1 MQNSSQNELEQIA
14 KKRSIKNY
22 SNMSREGLLIALLK
36 SKQSRAELYKSK
48 SNNTEIEETR
58 KLFNEIRNKFSKSV
72 IKEIRKKLYEK
83 EKGLENY
90 EEQDRRQ
97 HAEELKIF
105 KKFLKGLLEEKKKK
119 LLQTN
124 KN

>member
-1 MQNSSQNELEQIA
+1 M
-14 KKRSIKNY
+14 
-22 SNMSREGLLIALLK
+22 
-36 SKQSRAELYKSK
+36 
-48 SNNTEIEETR
+48 
-58 KLFNEIRNKFSKSV
+58 

-105 KKFLKGLLEEKKKK
+105 KKFLKGLLEEKKKAI
-119 LLQTN
+119 TN
-124 KN
+124 Q